1 MRGDLN
7 SKMNSVNQAFHNGSV
22 KYKKAIDDIIM
33 QANEYELEAR
43 ETIKNKS
50 REAAINKK

>member
-43 ETIKNKS
+43 ETAKNKS
-50 REAAINKK
+50 REAAIEEK

>member
-7 SKMNSVNQAFHNGSV
+7 SKMSSINQAFHNGRIR
-22 KYKKAIDDIIM
+22 YQKAIDDIIM

-43 ETIKNKS
+43 ETVKAKS
-50 REAAINKK
+50 RETAIEEK